1 MGLCY
6 MNKEDAVELSKY
18 RFKKSEEC
26 LSSAKAL
33 KELGDYR
40 GAANRTYYTIFHS
53 IRSVLALDMVEF
65 KRHSGNIS
73 YFRQNYVKTGI
84 FDVELSEV
92 LTLASEIRN
101 SSDYDDF
108 YVLSKEE
115 VDVQISNAEDFNRDI
130 DAYLK
135 KRYKEM
141 IG

>member
-1 MGLCY
+1 
-6 MNKEDAVELSKY
+6 MNNEDAMSLSKY
-18 RFKKSEEC
+18 RYEKSVSC

-33 KELGDYR
+33 KELGDYL
-40 GAANRTYYTIFHS
+40 GAANRTYYAIFHA

-92 LTLASEIRN
+92 LTSASEVRN

-108 YVLSKEE
+108 YVISKEE
-115 VDVQISNAEDFNRDI
+115 VDNQIENAEVFSRDI
-130 DAYLK
+130 KEYLK
-135 KRYKEM
+135 KRYETMK
-141 IG
+141 